1 MKTRTIALSAAAVIA
16 VGLLLA
22 GPGTKLALRMP
33 AVQQALIRRGFAQA
47 MQANAAAEA
56 LVDAPVLRVVL
67 CGTGSPIPSPERAG
81 PCAAVLAGG
90 KIWLVDVGGG
100 GWKNMNLWHMPGDK
114 LAAVLLTH
122 FHSDHIEDLGEVN
135 LVSWVAGR
143 TQALPVYGGPGV
155 DSVVAGFTAAYVL
168 DTGYRERHHG
178 PTVLA
183 PAAAQMVP
191 HVVEAGLGV
200 VLHEGQVQT
209 VLEADGM
216 KISAIGVNHSPVSP
230 AYAYRFDYGGR
241 SVVISGDTRASP
253 DFATAIAGVDVL
265 VHEAQAD
272 DALGQIH
279 DLMAQQGNARM
290 AKVLNDIQSY
300 HTTPAQAGEI
310 ANKAGAKLLV
320 LTHLTPA
327 LPAMLAVP
335 VFMQDVQATR
345 PSGTVLGYDG
355 LMVSLPSGSAEI
367 TVSNV
372 PYRHD

>member
-1 MKTRTIALSAAAVIA
+1 MKTRTIALTAAGIIA
-16 VGLLLA
+16 AGLLLA
-22 GPGTKLALRMP
+22 GPGAKLALRMP

-47 MQANAAAEA
+47 MQANATAEA

-67 CGTGSPIPSPERAG
+67 CGTGSPIPSRERAG

-155 DSVVAGFTAAYVL
+155 ESVVSGFTAAYAL

-191 HVVEAGLGV
+191 HAVEAGPGV

-241 SVVISGDTRASP
+241 SVVVSGDTRASP

-290 AKVLNDIQSY
+290 AKLLNDIQSY

-327 LPAMLAVP
+327 LPAMLAGP
-335 VFMQDVQATR
+335 VFMQDVEKTR
-345 PSGTVLGYDG
+345 PGGTVLGHDG
-355 LMVSLPSGSAEI
+355 LVVSLPSGGNEI
-367 TVSNV
+367 TLSDV
-372 PYRHD
+372 P